1 MSTETVDYRRVRL
14 FRRCLIGLARSPL
27 APAIAIAG
35 LVGFASLAIA
45 KPPKEQ
51 AASDSSPDH
60 PAVITG
66 RDALR
71 QIVQNQCVVH
81 WQQRHD
87 PAPCER
93 VFLPDADSLDFG
105 YAVLPDRK
113 GAAHYLVI
121 PTRTVAGID
130 GSDLLDPDLPNYFA
144 EAWHARDVITKFVGH
159 PVPRSAIGL
168 AINNAHSRSQDQFH
182 IHMECL
188 RPDVYATL
196 QRVAAT
202 AGEVWSPL
210 MIDGS
215 TYQAMRVMGDGLD
228 GSNLF
233 ELLAGLKPDVRHHM
247 GDYTLVVAG
256 MQFPSG
262 PGFIVLTGTGPT
274 GELLL
279 DASCVVAGAGG

>member
-1 MSTETVDYRRVRL
+1 MAMVIVA
-14 FRRCLIGLARSPL
+14 LIGVTTAADAHEKS
-27 APAIAIAG
+27 
-35 LVGFASLAIA
+35 A
-45 KPPKEQ
+45 KQTAADSVAEQ
-51 AASDSSPDH
+51 AVVP
-60 PAVITG
+60 TG

-71 QIVQNQCVVH
+71 QIVQNQCVAH
-81 WQQRHD
+81 WRQSGN

-93 VFLPDADSLDFG
+93 VFLPDPKNLDFG

-113 GAAHYLVI
+113 GAAHYLLI
-121 PTRTVAGID
+121 PTQTMAGTE
-130 GSDLLDPDLPNYFA
+130 SRELLDPDLPNYFA
-144 EAWHARDVITKFVGH
+144 EAWNARDVITKFVGH

-196 QRVAAT
+196 QRAAET
-202 AGEVWSPL
+202 TGDAWSAL

-215 TYQAMRVMGDGLD
+215 TYQAIRIMGEGLD
-228 GSNLF
+228 GANLF
-233 ELLAGLKPDVRHHM
+233 ELLAALEPGVRRHM
-247 GDYTLVVAG
+247 GDYTLVAAG
-256 MQFPSG
+256 MQFRSG